1 MRIPSTGPGVVLDLI
16 RLGIATTR
24 RDLLNRLGWSRV
36 TLERRLGELV
46 DAGLVVVAGARPSRG
61 GRPSEEFEVAR
72 DAGLI
77 LALEI
82 GGTHTRMG
90 LTDLVSNVLVVEE
103 ADIGM
108 YSGPDEV
115 FSWTRQVL
123 DFVFARIGR
132 RPADVRAIGVGVPGP
147 VDVRTGRLGP
157 VQSDHRW
164 AGVDPQAYL
173 RSATFDAVM
182 AVDRDVNMLAVGE
195 SRLGWPEFDNLVVVK
210 VGMGVGVGFVLEGR
224 VYRGSRGGAGQLSAP
239 GMPLAV
245 PFRQLETV
253 ASGAV
258 VRAALARGGVQ
269 VTTSAEIVD
278 LARAG
283 DRTTVQLLDEA
294 GETIGAALAE
304 VVGILNPEAVVVGG
318 SLVEAG
324 ERFLG
329 AIRSGI
335 LSHGLPLARRGL
347 VIERNRLGERA
358 AVRGASLVAQDALF
372 DVDRVDRLIREGQR
386 LVTNP

>member
-16 RLGIATTR
+16 RLRIATTR
-24 RDLLNRLGWSRV
+24 RDLLEQLGWSRV
-36 TLERRLGELV
+36 TLERRLDELT
-46 DAGLVVVAGARPSRG
+46 DAGLVVVAGAQPSLG
-61 GRPSEEFEVAR
+61 GRPREQFEVAR

-82 GGTHTRMG
+82 GGSHTRLG
-90 LTDLVSNVLVVEE
+90 VTDLVSNVLAVEE

-115 FSWTRQVL
+115 FSWARQVL

-132 RPADVRAIGVGVPGP
+132 KSSEVRAIGIGVPGP
-147 VDVRTGRLGP
+147 VDAATSRLGP
-157 VQSDHRW
+157 VQRDQRW
-164 AGVDPQAYL
+164 AGVDPREHL
-173 RSATFDAVM
+173 RPEDFDAVV

-195 SRLGWPEFDNLVVVK
+195 SRHGWPEYEDLVVVK
-210 VGMGVGVGFVLEGR
+210 VGMGVGVAFVLDGR

-239 GMPLAV
+239 TTPAGGA
-245 PFRQLETV
+245 FRQLESV

-258 VRAALARGGVQ
+258 IRERLAEDGRL
-269 VTTSAEIVD
+269 VTTSAEIVE

-283 DRTTVQLLDEA
+283 DGLVRQLLDEV
-294 GETIGAALAE
+294 GETIGTALAE
-304 VVGILNPEAVVVGG
+304 VVGTLNPEAVVVGG

-324 ERFLG
+324 DRFLG

-335 LSHGLPLARRGL
+335 LAHSLPLARRGL

-372 DVDRVDRLIREGQR
+372 DADRVDLMIREGR
-386 LVTNP
+386 SIVTSS